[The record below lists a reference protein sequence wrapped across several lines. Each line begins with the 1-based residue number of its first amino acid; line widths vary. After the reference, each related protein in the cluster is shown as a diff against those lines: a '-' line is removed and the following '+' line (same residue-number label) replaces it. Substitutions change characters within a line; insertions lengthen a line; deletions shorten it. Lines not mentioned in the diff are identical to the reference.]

1 MPCLLFRGPIDKG
14 DCSVNTVKNLRLLAG
29 TIEKGI
35 RTKLILFSIAISV
48 SSLLDILGLALI
60 SATTNVGF
68 AVVGKSSITSSTS
81 WILRTLGIQ
90 SFLQK
95 DQISVL
101 LVSAVLLFFA
111 KSLFG
116 IFLSKSIL
124 QEVGDLQVSITER
137 LLQRMFAS
145 PMVRVL
151 NEKREEILHGLTDG
165 LNSICVGIIG
175 PSILV
180 LGEIITLLGII
191 GFLFVVNFAMA
202 TGVIL
207 YFVFLSFIVTRITGR
222 WLTGPSSQMTTSS
235 IESRQNLRDILSLF
249 REITLFQ
256 KRDSFAQEFVGHRS
270 RAIDSYVRVNWIQQ
284 LPKYILESSVIIG
297 ALGIVTVYSRL
308 SGISSA
314 VSNLIIFMVA
324 SSRLVPSVLRLQS
337 FLLQVRSS
345 EKSANYSF
353 TLMNSLNYFD
363 EPSMAEEI
371 SEQENRTG
379 THPLAIE
386 AKDLSFRYP
395 GANTDAISAVSL
407 RIEPGEFVALVGPS
421 GSGKSTLADVFLGFL
436 QPSEGKVAISESQ
449 VNPLAASVTPRL
461 AYMPQKVHVFSGS
474 LLENIVLDRN
484 VSEAEAKLAEIAA
497 VRAGLGDWLHG
508 QETGIHT
515 LLSETNSPLSG
526 GERQRI
532 GLARVFYA
540 NPDLLI
546 LDEPTSSLDTGTE
559 DHVMENVLKLRG
571 ECTIIVIAHRLST
584 IQEVDRVIRIN
595 EGKVEWEGSYVELL
609 E

>member
-1 MPCLLFRGPIDKG
+1 METF
-14 DCSVNTVKNLRLLAG
+14 KNLRFLA
-29 TIEKGI
+29 
-35 RTKLILFSIAISV
+35 RTFETGVRARLVSYSLAISV
-48 SSLLDILGLALI
+48 SSLLDICGLALI
-60 SATTNVGF
+60 SATTNIGF
-68 AVVGKSSITSSTS
+68 AVVGKGSITSSTT
-81 WILRTLGIQ
+81 WILKMLHIQ

-101 LVSAVLLFFA
+101 LVLAVLLFFA

-116 IFLSKSIL
+116 IFLSKAIL
-124 QEVGDLQVSITER
+124 QQVGDLQVSITQR
-137 LLQRMFAS
+137 LLQRMFSS

-202 TGVIL
+202 MGVIL
-207 YFVFLSFIVTRITGR
+207 YFLFLGFFVTRITGR
-222 WLTGPSSQMTTSS
+222 WLSGPSSEMTSAS
-235 IESRQNLRDILSLF
+235 IQSRQTLRDILSLF

-256 KRDSFAQEFVGHRS
+256 KREAFADEFTGQRR

-297 ALGIVTVYSRL
+297 SLGIVTVYSRL

-345 EKSANYSF
+345 EKSAGYSF
-353 TLMNSLNYFD
+353 ALMNSLNYF
-363 EPSMAEEI
+363 EE
-371 SEQENRTG
+371 SEVVDTPQSADSHTESR
-379 THPLAIE
+379 PLALE
-386 AKDLSFRYP
+386 ATGLSYRYP
-395 GANTDAISAVSL
+395 GASTAALSSVSL

-421 GSGKSTLADVFLGFL
+421 GSGKSTIADLFLGFL
-436 QPSEGKVAISESQ
+436 QPSEGKVEISEPDAD
-449 VNPLAASVTPRL
+449 PLTPRSAPRL
-461 AYMPQKVHVFSGS
+461 AYMPQKVHIFSGT
-474 LLENIVLDRN
+474 LLENIVMDRS
-484 VSEAEAKLAEIAA
+484 VSTNDVQSAEIAA
-497 VRAGLGDWLHG
+497 IRAGLGEWLQS
-508 QETGIHT
+508 QELGIHT
-515 LLSETNSPLSG
+515 MLSETSSPLSG

-532 GLARVFYA
+532 GLARVFFS

-571 ECTIIVIAHRLST
+571 VCTMIVIAHRLST

-595 EGKVEWEGSYVELL
+595 AGSIEWEGSYLELL
-609 E
+609 D

>member
-1 MPCLLFRGPIDKG
+1 MGTF
-14 DCSVNTVKNLRLLAG
+14 KNLKYLAR
-29 TIEKGI
+29 TFEKGI
-35 RTKLILFSIAISV
+35 RTRLIAYSVAISV
-48 SSLLDILGLALI
+48 SSLLDICGLALI

-68 AVVGKSSITSSTS
+68 AVVGKGSITSSTS
-81 WILRTLGIQ
+81 WILKMLHIQ

-95 DQISVL
+95 DQISIL
-101 LVSAVLLFFA
+101 LVLAVLLFFA

-116 IFLSKSIL
+116 IFLSKAIL
-124 QEVGDLQVSITER
+124 QEVGDLQVSITRR
-137 LLQRMFAS
+137 LLQRMFSS

-165 LNSICVGIIG
+165 LGSICVGIIG

-180 LGEIITLLGII
+180 LGEAITLLGII
-191 GFLFVVNFAMA
+191 GFLFVVNVAMA
-202 TGVIL
+202 MGVIL

-222 WLTGPSSQMTTSS
+222 WLSGPSSQMTTSN

-256 KRDSFAQEFVGHRS
+256 KRESFSQEFMGHRR

-353 TLMNSLNYFD
+353 SLMNSLNYFD
-363 EPSMAEEI
+363 ELDVIVKAPGLDER
-371 SEQENRTG
+371 SESR
-379 THPLAIE
+379 PLAIE
-386 AKDLSFRYP
+386 AKDLSYRYP
-395 GANTDAISAVSL
+395 GASTDAISAVSL

-436 QPSEGKVAISESQ
+436 QPSEGKVAISETEVS
-449 VNPLAASVTPRL
+449 PLAVSSAPRL
-461 AYMPQKVHVFSGS
+461 AYMPQKVHIFSGS
-474 LLENIVLDRN
+474 LLENIVLDMG
-484 VSEAEAKLAEIAA
+484 VSADDAELAEIAA
-497 VRAGLGDWLHG
+497 IRAGLGDWLHS
-508 QETGIHT
+508 QEAGIHT
-515 LLSETNSPLSG
+515 MLSESNSPLSG

-532 GLARVFYA
+532 GLARVFYS

-571 ECTIIVIAHRLST
+571 VCTIIVIAHRLST
-584 IQEVDRVIRIN
+584 IQEVDRVIRVN
-595 EGKVEWEGSYVELL
+595 GGKVEWEGSYVELL
-609 E
+609 D